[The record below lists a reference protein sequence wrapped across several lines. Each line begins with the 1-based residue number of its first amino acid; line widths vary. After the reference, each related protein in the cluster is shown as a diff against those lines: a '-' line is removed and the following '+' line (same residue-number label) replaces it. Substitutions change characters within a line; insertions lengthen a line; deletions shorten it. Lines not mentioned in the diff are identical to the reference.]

1 MWQSYIKHFKNYL
14 RLERSF
20 SDNSVQAYVRDVEK
34 LAEYFE
40 LAGITVVPAN
50 VAEDHLL
57 GFLKYVSELG
67 LAAHS
72 QARMLSGIKAFYKY
86 LLLENEIKDD
96 PTELIDAPRLPRK
109 LPDVLSYGEIEQIL
123 TNIDHSTPEGTRN
136 RAIIEVLYS
145 SGLRVSEL
153 INLQLTNCYFD
164 IGFIR
169 VLGKGNKVRLVPIGR
184 EAIKY
189 IEIYLEHVR
198 NGMAVHKESE
208 DILFLNRRGK
218 QLTRVMIFLII
229 KEGAEKAGINKNV
242 SPHTFRHSF
251 ATHLIEGGAS
261 LRAVQEMLGHESITT
276 TEIYTHLDRDYLRQ
290 VITEFHPRG

>member
-14 RLERSF
+14 RLERSL
-20 SDNSVQAYVRDVEK
+20 SGNSVDAYVRDVEK
-34 LAEYFE
+34 LEEFLE
-40 LAGITVVPAN
+40 LAKIALPPAKIL
-50 VAEDHLL
+50 EEHLAA
-57 GFLKYVSELG
+57 FLKYLSELG

-72 QARMLSGIKAFYKY
+72 QARMLSGIKAFFKY
-86 LLLENEIKDD
+86 LLLENEITED
-96 PTELIDAPRLPRK
+96 PTELLESPRLPRK
-109 LPDVLSYGEIEQIL
+109 LPDVLSYEEIESML
-123 TNIDHSTPEGTRN
+123 AAIDHSTPEGTRN
-136 RAIIEVLYS
+136 RAIMEVLYS

-153 INLQLTNCYFD
+153 TSLQLTHCYFD

-169 VLGKGNKVRLVPIGR
+169 ILGKGDKVRLVPIGK

-189 IEIYLEHVR
+189 TQIYLEHVR
-198 NGMAVHKESE
+198 NDIAAKKDSE
-208 DILFLNRRGK
+208 DIVFLNRRGG
-218 QLTRVMIFLII
+218 QLSRVMIFIMI
-229 KEGAEKAGINKNV
+229 KDAAEKAGVHKNV

-290 VITEFHPRG
+290 VITEFHPRS

>member
-14 RLERSF
+14 RLERSL
-20 SDNSVQAYVRDVEK
+20 SGNSVDAYVRDVEK
-34 LAEYFE
+34 LEEFVE
-40 LAGITVVPAN
+40 LAKIDLPPVRI
-50 VAEDHLL
+50 AEEHLTA
-57 GFLKYVSELG
+57 FLKYLSELG
-67 LAAHS
+67 MAAHS

-86 LLLENEIKDD
+86 LLLENEITDD
-96 PTELIDAPRLPRK
+96 PTELLESPRLPRK
-109 LPDVLSYGEIEQIL
+109 LPDVLSYEEIESML
-123 TNIDHSTPEGTRN
+123 AAIDHATPEGTRN

-153 INLQLTNCYFD
+153 TGLQLTHCYFD
-164 IGFIR
+164 IGFLRI
-169 VLGKGNKVRLVPIGR
+169 LGKGDKVRLVPIGK

-189 IEIYLEHVR
+189 TQLYLDHVR
-198 NGMAVHKESE
+198 PELTPAKDSE
-208 DILFLNRRGK
+208 DIVFLNRRGA
-218 QLTRVMIFLII
+218 QLSRVMVFIMI
-229 KEGAEKAGINKNV
+229 KDIAEKAGIQKTV

-290 VITEFHPRG
+290 IITEFHPRG